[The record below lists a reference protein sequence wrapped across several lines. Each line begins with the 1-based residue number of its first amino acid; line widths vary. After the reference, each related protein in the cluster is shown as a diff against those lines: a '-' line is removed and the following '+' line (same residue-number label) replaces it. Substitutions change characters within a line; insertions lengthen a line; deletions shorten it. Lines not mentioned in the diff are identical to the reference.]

1 VSERLNPP
9 RPATNEDT
17 CGPYYPIPF
26 CDDDR
31 MDLVRFH
38 PALVHR
44 AAGRPIVL
52 RGRFLDLYG
61 DLAAGVLVEFW
72 QANAAGLYRTP
83 ANAGHPDLDP
93 WFDGYARCRAND
105 GRFELCTV
113 MPGRS
118 SADGIG
124 RAPNITLTLFSDG
137 ISRIVTQIFFA
148 GEAGNDEDPLLL
160 SLPEPQ
166 RARLIAR
173 HDGRRSDGSEVY
185 AIDIVMAGEDETP
198 FFDDLSSGDSQHGR

>member
-1 VSERLNPP
+1 
-9 RPATNEDT
+9 
-17 CGPYYPIPF
+17 
-26 CDDDR
+26 
-31 MDLVRFH
+31 
-38 PALVHR
+38 
-44 AAGRPIVL
+44 
-52 RGRFLDLYG
+52 
-61 DLAAGVLVEFW
+61 
-72 QANAAGLYRTP
+72 
-83 ANAGHPDLDP
+83 
-93 WFDGYARCRAND
+93 
-105 GRFELCTV
+105 